1 MDKNAMILVIAMV
14 LVVLCVGFAIYRNHQ
29 QKLRA
34 RQMSTRLGT
43 GLGTGYERPIE
54 NLGQR

>member
-1 MDKNAMILVIAMV
+1 MILVIAMV

-43 GLGTGYERPIE
+43 GLGTGYERPIQ